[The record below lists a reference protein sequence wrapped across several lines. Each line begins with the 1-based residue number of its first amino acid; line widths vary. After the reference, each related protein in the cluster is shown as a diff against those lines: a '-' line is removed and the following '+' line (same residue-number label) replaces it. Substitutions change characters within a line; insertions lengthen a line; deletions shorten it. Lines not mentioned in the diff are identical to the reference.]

1 MKLNRSSRESS
12 REHTSIGSLTLPL
25 NKDQIQ
31 DRKQVSDLLR
41 GLLSRAARKTL
52 KDKKDPVTLLELSL
66 PLLDVAIGDNPQQ
79 IADSIMNREEIQDG
93 ISRNLQY
100 QPESSDEKTP
110 DLLSDLVS
118 MILG

>member
-1 MKLNRSSRESS
+1 MKLSKSSQESS
-12 REHTSIGSLTLPL
+12 QEFTSIGSLTLPL
-25 NKDQIQ
+25 SKEQIL
-31 DRKQVSDLLR
+31 DRKQVSDQLR

-52 KDKKDPVTLLELSL
+52 KNKKDPAILLELSL
-66 PLLDVAIGDNPQQ
+66 PLLEVAPGDNPDQ
-79 IADSIMNREEIQDG
+79 IADAILSREEIQDG